1 METSVLYIT
10 YDGLLDPLGRS
21 QVLPYVRELGRRG
34 VRMRVI
40 SFEKPDLATP
50 QATGRIRDELE
61 AAGVEWHPLRYHSR
75 PTVPATLWDI
85 WRGTRLARKLAQR
98 ESIKIVHARSY
109 IAGMIALAVKRRAG
123 ASFLFDMRGFWPDE
137 RVEGGSWRKNGAL
150 YRTFKHIEQK
160 LLAGADG
167 LVSLTQRGADILLQD
182 LLPGVRKDTPPVAV
196 IPTCA
201 DLELFRPARGRRPAG
216 EGGVKLV
223 YLGSLGSWYL
233 LEPMLAFFAVLKEQ
247 APGSTLRILT
257 GSDPMM
263 VDRAARAIRLDQDVR
278 AAVSTGKIPHEQV
291 PQELAGADCSLFFIR
306 PVFSKQASCATK
318 FAESLACGVPVVIN
332 SGVGDHD
339 SHVRG
344 RGIGVVLDKLD
355 RQSYAA
361 AATELLALLAENET
375 AGRCRAAAEQG
386 FSLAGAVEKYNEL
399 YGMLCTVGRR
409 R

>member
-1 METSVLYIT
+1 MEASVLYIT

-21 QVLPYVRELGRRG
+21 QVLPYIRELGRRG
-34 VRMRVI
+34 ARMRVI
-40 SFEKPDLATP
+40 SFEKPEPAGS
-50 QATGRIRDELE
+50 QATRRIRDELE
-61 AAGVEWHPLRYHSR
+61 AAGVEWHALRYHSR

-85 WRGTRLARKLAQR
+85 LRGIGLAKKLARR
-98 ESIKIVHARSY
+98 ERIDIVHARSY
-109 IAGMIALAVKRRAG
+109 IAGMIALAVKRIAG

-137 RVEGGSWRKNGAL
+137 RVEGGSWSKNGAL
-150 YRTFKHIEQK
+150 YKTFKRIERK

-167 LVSLTQRGADILLQD
+167 IVSLTQRGADILVRD
-182 LLPGVRKDTPPVAV
+182 LLPGVRGDIPPLEV

-201 DLELFRPARGRRPAG
+201 DLELFRPAQGRHHAG
-216 EGGVKLV
+216 EGGVKLL

-233 LEPMLAFFAVLKEQ
+233 LEPMLAFFAVLRGQ

-257 GSDPMM
+257 GSDPRM
-263 VDRAARAIRLDQDVR
+263 VDRAASAAGLDAD
-278 AAVSTGKIPHEQV
+278 ALSAVSTGKVPHEQV
-291 PQELAGADCSLFFIR
+291 PDELAGADCSLFFIR
-306 PVFSKQASCATK
+306 PTFSKQASCATK

-355 RQSYAA
+355 GQSYAA
-361 AATELLALLAENET
+361 AATELLALLSDSAI

-386 FSLAGAVEKYNEL
+386 FSLAGAVGKYSAL
-399 YGMLCTVGRR
+399 YSRLSAGERR
-409 R
+409 